1 VLPFVEATKIVLVMC
16 THATNVSATMLQ
28 NIHGCRR
35 SDLVRAGLLHLISM
49 TVAMRTIRH
58 RLILNAQI
66 HNLGE
71 EAVLGAHGE
80 LLVIAEPVLVLEVQL
95 VCPL

>member
-1 VLPFVEATKIVLVMC
+1 
-16 THATNVSATMLQ
+16 
-28 NIHGCRR
+28 
-35 SDLVRAGLLHLISM
+35 M

-71 EAVLGAHGE
+71 EAMLGAHGE